1 MLQHLPN
8 QLTMARIAVI
18 PIILLLM
25 LLEAPS
31 ASWAALVLF
40 VLAALTDW
48 LDGYLARKQQLVS
61 DFGRVMDVI
70 ADKLLITAVLLVLV
84 NLRTISGILILPA
97 IIILMRE
104 VAVSGL
110 REFLAEVRVRVP
122 VSKLAKWKT
131 ASQLFALPFLIIGQ
145 HAPALIPAHL
155 IGSVL
160 LWVAG
165 VLTLI
170 TGWDY
175 LRANLQH
182 MSADTTVSTPPAP
195 EP

>member
-18 PIILLLM
+18 PVILLLM
-25 LLEAPS
+25 LLETPS

-40 VLAALTDW
+40 VLAAITDW

-70 ADKLLITAVLLVLV
+70 ADKLLVAAVLLVLV
-84 NLRTISGILILPA
+84 NLDAISGLLILPA

-110 REFLAEVRVRVP
+110 REFLAEVKVRVP

-131 ASQLFALPFLIIGQ
+131 ASQLCALPFLIISH
-145 HAPALIPAHL
+145 HAPAAIPAHS
-155 IGSVL
+155 IGAVL

-175 LRANLQH
+175 LRANLDH
-182 MSADTTVSTPPAP
+182 MAEKPPHDS
-195 EP
+195 

>member
-8 QLTMARIAVI
+8 QLTMGRIAII
-18 PIILLLM
+18 PVILLLM
-25 LLEAPS
+25 LLETPTS
-31 ASWAALVLF
+31 SWAALVLF

-48 LDGYLARKQQLVS
+48 LDGYLARKQKLVS

-70 ADKLLITAVLLVLV
+70 ADKLLISAVLLVLV
-84 NLRTISGILILPA
+84 NLRSISGLLIFPA

-131 ASQLFALPFLIIGQ
+131 ASQLFALPFLIISH
-145 HAPALIPAHL
+145 HAPAAIPAHN

-160 LWVAG
+160 LWIAG

-182 MSADTTVSTPPAP
+182 MSEKPPSNP
-195 EP
+195 

>member
-25 LLEAPS
+25 LLETPS
-31 ASWAALVLF
+31 ASWAAFVLF

-48 LDGYLARKQQLVS
+48 LDGYLARKQKLVS

-70 ADKLLITAVLLVLV
+70 ADKLLIAAVLLVLV
-84 NLRTISGILILPA
+84 NLRAISGILILPA

-131 ASQLFALPFLIIGQ
+131 ASQLFALPFLIISQ
-145 HAPALIPAHL
+145 HAPAAIPAQA

-160 LWVAG
+160 LWIAG
-165 VLTLI
+165 VLTLV

-182 MSADTTVSTPPAP
+182 MTEDKAASVPPAS